1 MSGLSVL
8 GSLEFTRFTS
18 LPLRNAASSITMS
31 PWRFSWRSPRRCRVL
46 PRVRP
51 QPVYVI
57 SPQAFAAGGLTRGK
71 TLQRRLAAAKSA
83 RFAAG
88 VCGWR
93 LRYQLINSSTKLFS
107 FSSYSFS
114 LSLSSPPS
122 PLSVLPIP
130 FPSRSHTWLVY
141 PRAGLWQLFFQQ

>member
-1 MSGLSVL
+1 MYFRCVL
-8 GSLEFTRFTS
+8 
-18 LPLRNAASSITMS
+18 LRL
-31 PWRFSWRSPRRCRVL
+31 SWRSPRRCRVL

-51 QPVYVI
+51 QPVNVI

-71 TLQRRLAAAKSA
+71 TLQRRLAAKSARLAAAKSA

-88 VCGWR
+88 VGGWR
-93 LRYQLINSSTKLFS
+93 LRRAFAAGVCPRRCGINLSTRQLNLSTKLFS

-114 LSLSSPPS
+114 LSLASPPS

-141 PRAGLWQLFFQQ
+141 PRAGLWRLFSQQ